1 MFDELRHNVKYS
13 TIYSNSTFNR
23 NVASDAQVPATTDYS
38 AYQFGTHVKEKT
50 MKVDENVFLRGDPA
64 HMQYLTLRSTH
75 VLRLPGRRND
85 AAPEHTL
92 RVYLFAM

>member
-23 NVASDAQVPATTDYS
+23 NVASDAQVPATIDCS

-64 HMQYLTLRSTH
+64 HIAASDAPLNTCPSAARSTQ
-75 VLRLPGRRND
+75 
-85 AAPEHTL
+85 
-92 RVYLFAM
+92 